1 MECMFTLFK
10 EGKTGKGTQ
19 RLGMKTIWIFK
30 VFPFSQ
36 VVVHMHTDF
45 ESVPSILY
53 YCKDCIYLLTYQ
65 FG

>member
-36 VVVHMHTDF
+36 VVEHT
-45 ESVPSILY
+45 VYILTLSLYPVY
-53 YCKDCIYLLTYQ
+53 YITVRTA
-65 FG
+65 FTF